1 MPGGAARGSQLLHS
15 AGAVCRGSGSAGRA
29 ATAAGRHST
38 DRPGLLPVS
47 EHRFAHL
54 GAAWRRLFEP
64 HPAET
69 PQPGCGRALVLS
81 VGRPADWSLLAPL
94 WSGVQTELQL
104 PAPLIAVDG
113 VDAMQLWFALE
124 RPVPEAEA
132 AAWLAAAVRRWLPD
146 LPAHRLR
153 TWPPLPAAAAAD
165 HGAAA
170 RTLQPADDR
179 LTGWAL
185 PAVPHDHGPGDDGEP
200 RWSAFVAPD
209 LAPLFSDTP
218 WLDLPPGDDGQAR
231 LLAALRPV
239 RAQAWRVA
247 ADMLAMAAGVAEVAG
262 PAGDPAAGLPSPA
275 VSAAGAGIAQ
285 VRAASAVAGATSEAG
300 AGAGDVRGPA
310 AAAPGAS
317 VEPAT
322 PACPAPAAGAASA
335 ALATFAADARLDDLP
350 VTDDPATFLR
360 AVMNARTAPLA
371 QRIEAARILLVDGR
385 RDSA

>member
-1 MPGGAARGSQLLHS
+1 M
-15 AGAVCRGSGSAGRA
+15 
-29 ATAAGRHST
+29 
-38 DRPGLLPVS
+38 S
-47 EHRFAHL
+47 EHSFAHL

-64 HPAET
+64 HPAE
-69 PQPGCGRALVLS
+69 PLQPGCGRALVLS

-94 WSGVQTELQL
+94 WSGVQSALQL

-132 AAWLAAAVRRWLPD
+132 AAWLASAVRRWLPD

-153 TWPPLPAAAAAD
+153 TWPPLPAAGAPAPTDPAARSARSAATAATAAPGLVDIGEALDQVDALDAAD
-165 HGAAA
+165 PGALLRALHPAA
-170 RTLQPADDR
+170 DR

-185 PAVPHDHGPGDDGEP
+185 PTVPQDHGPGDDGEP

-247 ADMLAMAAGVAEVAG
+247 ADMLAMAEAVAVVAA
-262 PAGDPAAGLPSPA
+262 PAPAMASIP
-275 VSAAGAGIAQ
+275 SAA
-285 VRAASAVAGATSEAG
+285 ASQAGATAG
-300 AGAGDVRGPA
+300 RPGLQPAAAPVAVMA
-310 AAAPGAS
+310 AAAPVA
-317 VEPAT
+317 EPPPSST
-322 PACPAPAAGAASA
+322 
-335 ALATFAADARLDDLP
+335 DARLDDLP
-350 VTDDPATFLR
+350 PTDDPQVFLR
-360 AVMNARTAPLA
+360 AVMNARAAPLA
-371 QRIEAARILLVDGR
+371 QRIEAARLLLEDAR
-385 RDSA
+385 SAPPRARV